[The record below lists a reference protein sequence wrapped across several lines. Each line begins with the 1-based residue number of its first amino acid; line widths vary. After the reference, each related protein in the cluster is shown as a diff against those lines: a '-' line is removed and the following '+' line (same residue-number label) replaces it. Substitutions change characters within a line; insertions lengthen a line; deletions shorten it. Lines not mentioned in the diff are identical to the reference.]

1 MFNVY
6 FYQLKVHYLN
16 YNFNTV
22 KYYKNKNRQ
31 LKYLFIIYNNMENNQ
46 IFNYQL
52 KLKLTTDY
60 YNINSLLIKL
70 KKPLFKFKKKDI
82 LLQLLVDDYQL
93 IKFDLIMKL
102 KEDYIDNFN
111 SNKKIS
117 KYDIIKI
124 NYNNVVIDKYIL
136 FPIVKYYKYNILSY
150 LFFYYFLIKNDLP
163 NKNSNLITIIKIIGP
178 WEIKNNKLELYFEL
192 EDFLIYENNVK
203 SENIKTVFIYIDYG
217 VDKNIPTEYNIK
229 SDNLHNNFKIYDIN
243 NVNELEINNYMNN
256 SSNIL
261 IDSIKL
267 YDNISCNNE
276 IASLPLMIYIY
287 NLALKSLIINGN
299 LYIFIGSFYLLY
311 PSIELFYF
319 IFSLFK
325 KIDVLDNKMSIDKIG
340 YFKYSNYINPNNLD
354 IIINK
359 YKKYDK
365 YIGQHLLLKLNPDYC
380 IPKLINKRIP
390 NTNHLIKSIFTR
402 KSNIDYYFIQFINDI
417 YYKKNK
423 IIKEHLIKIKNIKN
437 VIEKNIHSILSDN
450 ISKCIEFCKF
460 YKIDINND
468 YEKFKPINYK
478 KIIQTYFIKKQNI
491 NYNYIKLAID
501 SIFSI
506 TKPNLT
512 IKISNF
518 IKKYL
523 PSIDYIID
531 GTSNVGT
538 TCIVF
543 SYYFKYI
550 YAVEINENTFTC
562 LTNNVNIYN
571 RKNIKLIND
580 DTIKLINNKDKLIEI
595 NFNID
600 TYCLFLD
607 PPWGGYHYK
616 LNKNLNLFLS
626 DIDILDLILNSNIK
640 YIVVK
645 VPFNYNFKKLYKYF
659 SNIIIHKLEGFY
671 IIIIIK

>member
-1 MFNVY
+1 
-6 FYQLKVHYLN
+6 
-16 YNFNTV
+16 
-22 KYYKNKNRQ
+22 
-31 LKYLFIIYNNMENNQ
+31 MENNQ
-46 IFNYQL
+46 NFNYQL

-82 LLQLLVDDYQL
+82 LLQLLVDEYQL
-93 IKFDLIMKL
+93 LKFDMIMKI
-102 KEDYIDNFN
+102 KEDYIDDYN

-117 KYDIIKI
+117 KYDFFKI
-124 NYNNVVIDKYIL
+124 NYNNVIIDKYIL

-150 LFFYYFLIKNDLP
+150 LFFYYFLIKNNLP
-163 NKNSNLITIIKIIGP
+163 NKNTDLITIIKIIGP

-192 EDFLIYENNVK
+192 EDFLIYENNIK
-203 SENIKTVFIYIDYG
+203 KENIRTVFIYIDYG
-217 VDKNIPTEYNIK
+217 IDKNIPTEYNIK

-243 NVNELEINNYMNN
+243 N

-267 YDNISCNNE
+267 YDNSSCNNE

-287 NLALKSLIINGN
+287 NLALKSLIKNGN

-319 IFSLFK
+319 IFSLFER
-325 KIDVLDNKMSIDKIG
+325 IDVLDNKISIDKIG
-340 YFKYSNYINPNNLD
+340 YFKYSNYIYPNNLD
-354 IIINK
+354 SIMGK
-359 YKKYDK
+359 YKKYDN
-365 YIGQHLLLKLNPDYC
+365 YIGQHLLLKLNPNYC
-380 IPKLINKRIP
+380 IPKLINNRKP
-390 NTNHLIKSIFTR
+390 NTNYLIKSIFT
-402 KSNIDYYFIQFINDI
+402 KESNIDYYFIQFINDI
-417 YYKKNK
+417 IYKKNK
-423 IIKEHLIKIKNIKN
+423 IIKKYLIKIKNIEN

-450 ISKCIEFCKF
+450 ISKCIDFCEL
-460 YKIDINND
+460 YKLDINDD
-468 YEKFKPINYK
+468 YKKFKPINYK
-478 KIIQTYFIKKQNI
+478 KIIETYFIRKQNI
-491 NYNYIKLAID
+491 NYNYIKLAVD

-523 PSIDYIID
+523 PSVNYIID

-550 YAVEINENTFTC
+550 YAVEINESTFEC
-562 LTNNVNIYN
+562 LKNNVNVYN
-571 RKNIKLIND
+571 RKNIKLING
-580 DTIKLINNKDKLIEI
+580 DTIKFINNKYKLIEI
-595 NFNID
+595 NFNVE

-616 LNKNLNLFLS
+616 LDKNLNLFLS
-626 DIDILDLILNSNIK
+626 NIDILDLILNSYIK
-640 YIVVK
+640 YIVIK

-659 SNIIIHKLEGFY
+659 SNIIINKLEGFY